1 MMGELISSFDLYFV
15 SAVVMTYLFT
25 LYESMHL
32 DAWIVS
38 FFYNGS

>member
-1 MMGELISSFDLYFV
+1 MYCSSLVF
-15 SAVVMTYLFT
+15 AVVMTYLFT
-25 LYESMHL
+25 LYESVRLL

>member
-1 MMGELISSFDLYFV
+1 MRCFSLV

-25 LYESMHL
+25 LYESVCPL